1 MRIPIAGASLVL
13 VAVAAFLV
21 SLASAGPHPS
31 DRVTVAVNEQARRVD
46 ISIDGQPFTSYVW
59 PTTLKKPVLYP
70 LRTAK
75 GAIVTRGFPLEPRP
89 GERVDHPHHA
99 GLWFNYGDV
108 NGVDFWNNSTA
119 LSPEEQRKM
128 GTIVQRRISRTH
140 DGKDR
145 GELEV
150 TTDWIMPGGQPI
162 LRETTTYVF
171 QAGPNLRAVDRITML
186 TALDQ
191 RAGLR

>member
-21 SLASAGPHPS
+21 ALASAGPHPS

-99 GLWFNYGDV
+99 GLWYNYENV
-108 NGVDFWNNSTA
+108 NGIDFCNNSDA
-119 LSPEEQRKM
+119 IKPENTPKM
-128 GTIVQRRISRTH
+128 GTILHLAIVS
-140 DGKDR
+140 
-145 GELEV
+145 
-150 TTDWIMPGGQPI
+150 
-162 LRETTTYVF
+162 
-171 QAGPNLRAVDRITML
+171 
-186 TALDQ
+186 
-191 RAGLR
+191 